1 MIPEESMDALYSALA
16 TLPALESL
24 IFCNTGRHAR
34 PEDESAIANHESLTE
49 LLRVPSLRSVWFDYF
64 SFTPAL
70 CQATAHALMKGTA
83 VTKLDFR

>member
-16 TLPALESL
+16 TLPALESIKL
-24 IFCNTGRHAR
+24 SNRGLHRR

-49 LLRVPSLRSVWFDYF
+49 LLRVPSLRSVWFDYL

-70 CQATAHALMKGTA
+70 CQATANALMKGTA